1 MELLGKIKNFI
12 LGKRKIVRNKDT
24 GTAIE
29 RYFKSFLHAVDG
41 IIYSIMCEHN
51 MIIIIVAALFTTMA
65 GVYFSLNAYEWL
77 FCITMFGCIS
87 ATEFINTAIEAA
99 IDLTTSEYN
108 KLAKIAK
115 DTASSATLILCVTA
129 FIGALIIFVP
139 KISELL

>member
-1 MELLGKIKNFI
+1 
-12 LGKRKIVRNKDT
+12 
-24 GTAIE
+24 
-29 RYFKSFLHAVDG
+29 
-41 IIYSIMCEHN
+41 MCEHN
-51 MIIIIVAALFTTMA
+51 MIIIIVAALVTTMA
-65 GVYFSLNAYEWL
+65 GIYFNLNPYEWL

-99 IDLTTSEYN
+99 IDLTTTEYN